1 MIDCYRSV
9 VDSGALRLLRVVL
22 LAATVAACQLAG
34 SVQPVEGI
42 LVIVA
47 TPEACGVPNGDLGPT
62 DNCGRL
68 TIVESGGLV
77 RTNGTTEANLGTVPS
92 DALDALKA
100 EMAATDFGALRDAP
114 WEGECPEGDD
124 GWHRV
129 TYEFYGSGAHQVLVA
144 CGTEIDRGHP
154 LFVALAES
162 LRAVGQPLR

>member
-1 MIDCYRSV
+1 MIDYYRSIM
-9 VDSGALRLLRVVL
+9 DALRLRLLAVVL
-22 LAATVAACQLAG
+22 LAASVAACQLAG

-47 TPEACGVPNGDLGPT
+47 TPEACGVPNGDLGPM

-92 DALDALKA
+92 DVLDALKA
-100 EMAATDFGALRDAP
+100 EMAATDFEALRDAP

-124 GWHRV
+124 RWHRV
-129 TYEFYGSGAHQVLVA
+129 TYEFYGAGAHQVLVA

-154 LFVALAES
+154 LFVALADA
-162 LRAVGQPLR
+162 LRAAGRPLA